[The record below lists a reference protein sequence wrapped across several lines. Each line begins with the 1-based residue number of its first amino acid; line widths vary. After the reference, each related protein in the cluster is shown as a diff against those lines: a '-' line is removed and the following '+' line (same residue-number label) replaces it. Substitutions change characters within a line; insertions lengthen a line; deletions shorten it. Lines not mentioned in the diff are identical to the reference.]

1 MHVYNVHSM
10 SRFYY
15 ACKDVGFDCSYH
27 IDEPT
32 HKDLWN
38 KIRIHN
44 RYAHNQFDI
53 TPEWEEKINKAI
65 QEK

>member
-1 MHVYNVHSM
+1 M

-32 HKDLWN
+32 HKDLWKSN
-38 KIRIHN
+38 NDNINGIPKEVIKNVHL
-44 RYAHNQFDI
+44 DEI
-53 TPEWEEKINKAI
+53 TEKKHQILT
-65 QEK
+65 